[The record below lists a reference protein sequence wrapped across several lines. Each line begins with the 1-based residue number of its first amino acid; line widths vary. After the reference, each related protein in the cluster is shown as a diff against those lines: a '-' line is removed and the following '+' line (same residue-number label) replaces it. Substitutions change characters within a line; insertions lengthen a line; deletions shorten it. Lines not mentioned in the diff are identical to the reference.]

1 MGPIENNW
9 DTNWCAI
16 QRPPPPPRPSFELR
30 AQPSTPAGCQSEFR
44 HTPRRVDWLSL
55 RPGGTLPQLAAGQRR
70 ASVAARWG
78 RTPNGKARS
87 LARGR
92 SQGSTEQCRPP
103 PSAGASG
110 RAGPQ
115 SKRIRWEGRACER
128 PARQSWPSTA
138 HTSRDVIGHQ
148 VQTPPLPLRARWSAP
163 PSCPL
168 GTWGG
173 AAGRTVPAS
182 TPPSPGTP
190 LLRIER
196 NAHQCALRTHARA
209 MVCGSAGHDHPRV
222 WTVVWG
228 GGRGE
233 EGGGPVCGCLCLSSR
248 APPDRLPPPRHRR
261 PGRRRCLTRPR
272 FVQARFVGV
281 LSVSRGVGCYVR
293 QLGRAPR
300 GCHAVCWTR
309 GRRCRGWGC
318 AGGSRRAGWHWQT
331 PLVRLRGAAP
341 PSTATSDRASA
352 CVPCRNSLGGGRG
365 PAGLCLLTGRVRA
378 MGGGARRAR
387 CERVRVPRPPAPTQP
402 SLGRV

>member
-1 MGPIENNW
+1 MCNS
-9 DTNWCAI
+9 T
-16 QRPPPPPRPSFELR
+16 PPPPPRPSFELR

-44 HTPRRVDWLSL
+44 HTPRRVDWPSL
-55 RPGGTLPQLAAGQRR
+55 RPAGTLPQLAAGQRR
-70 ASVAARWG
+70 AAVAARWG

-168 GTWGG
+168 WTWGG

-228 GGRGE
+228 GGEGKR
-233 EGGGPVCGCLCLSSR
+233 GGGLFAVASASLA
-248 APPDRLPPPRHRR
+248 APRPTGYHHHATGDRVDGAVL
-261 PGRRRCLTRPR
+261 PGRDSCKPDSWASPPSRGAWDAMCGNWGGPR
-272 FVQARFVGV
+272 EGVMPFVGHGGG
-281 LSVSRGVGCYVR
+281 GVG
-293 QLGRAPR
+293 
-300 GCHAVCWTR
+300 
-309 GRRCRGWGC
+309 
-318 AGGSRRAGWHWQT
+318 
-331 PLVRLRGAAP
+331 
-341 PSTATSDRASA
+341 
-352 CVPCRNSLGGGRG
+352 
-365 PAGLCLLTGRVRA
+365 
-378 MGGGARRAR
+378 GGGARVGVGGRGGIGRRRSCVCVAPPPPPPPRPAGRAR
-387 CERVRVPRPPAPTQP
+387 ASLAATASGGVVALLAFVCSLPGCGRWEGGHAAPAASASAFRAPQHPPNPR
-402 SLGRV
+402 